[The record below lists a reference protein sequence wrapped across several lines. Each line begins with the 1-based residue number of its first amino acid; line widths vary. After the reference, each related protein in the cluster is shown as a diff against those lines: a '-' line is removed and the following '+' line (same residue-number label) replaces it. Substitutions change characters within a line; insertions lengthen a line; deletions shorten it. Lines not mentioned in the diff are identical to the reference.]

1 MSDFVIRN
9 VKVYHNGHF
18 FDGGVEITGEMISG
32 IHREPSLPKSD
43 GSINGKG
50 MLLFPGLI
58 DPHVHFRVPG
68 LEHKEDYSTGS
79 AAAVAG
85 GVTTILDMPNTKPLT
100 TTVELLEKKIE
111 TVRRYKSCADY
122 GFHFQGARDNGLEL
136 KKLAELHTGEAAS
149 VKIFTAGH
157 ETAPAT
163 IPDHTSLDRIFSTLK
178 ILGLPVSVHA
188 EKQDLVKSLE
198 KKYKDDGRTD
208 FLAWC
213 DARNENTTIES
224 VREVLGL
231 VGAYG
236 TKTHICHASTG
247 TEIDMITQ
255 ARRAGLPVTCDVTWY
270 NLFLNSRD
278 AVRLGSFGKVS
289 PALKREEEQKKLL
302 QHVLGGNVD
311 FIITEH
317 TPHTLEEKTGDAW
330 NAPAGMP
337 GLDTFLPVLL
347 TKGLRCGLTYELIA
361 RLCAENPAKHYGLC
375 GKGKIENGYYADLV
389 LFDPKKEWKVKRDD
403 LKTKC
408 GWSAL
413 EGEVLFGR
421 PEMVFVRGNWVYENG
436 KILGWPGKWVH
447 ELDWGGNR
455 RHQQFKQTNGRV

>member
-1 MSDFVIRN
+1 MSDFVVRN
-9 VKVYHNGHF
+9 VKVFYSGQF
-18 FDGGVEITGEMISG
+18 FDGGIEVTGERISG
-32 IHREPSLPKSD
+32 IHREPNLPKNTACVD
-43 GSINGKG
+43 GKG
-50 MLLFPGLI
+50 KFLFPGLI

-85 GVTTILDMPNTKPLT
+85 GVTTIFDMPNTKPPT

-111 TVRRYKSCADY
+111 IIRGYKTCVDY

-136 KKLAELHTGEAAS
+136 EKLAESHRNEAAS

-157 ETAPAT
+157 ETTPTT
-163 IPDHTSLDRIFSTLK
+163 IPDHESLDRIFSALK
-178 ILGLPVSVHA
+178 KLGLPASVHA
-188 EKQDLVKSLE
+188 EKQDMIKSLE
-198 KKYKDDGRTD
+198 TKYRKDGRSD

-213 DARNENTTIES
+213 DARNESTTIES

-231 VGAYG
+231 VETHG

-247 TEIDMITQ
+247 TEIGMITD

-270 NLFLNSRD
+270 NLFLNSKD
-278 AVRLGSFGKVS
+278 AERLGSFGKVS
-289 PALKREEEQKKLL
+289 PALKTEVEQKKLL
-302 QHVLGGNVD
+302 KNVLDGNAD

-317 TPHTLEEKTGDAW
+317 TPHTLEEKAGDAW
-330 NAPAGMP
+330 TAPAGMP

-347 TKGLRCGLTYELIA
+347 TKGLKCGFTYELIA
-361 RLCAENPAKHYGLC
+361 RLCAENPARHYGLC
-375 GKGKIENGYYADLV
+375 GKGKIEKGHYADFI

-413 EGEVLFGR
+413 EGEILFGR
-421 PEMVFVRGNWVYENG
+421 PEMVFVRGNKVYEDCE
-436 KILGWPGKWVH
+436 IVGWPGKWVH
-447 ELDWGGNR
+447 ELA
-455 RHQQFKQTNGRV
+455 